1 MVVMSCPVCVLGT
14 ELDLERYLFDVSRY
28 EAEDVPSLEVLVDIH
43 GFS

>member
-1 MVVMSCPVCVLGT
+1 MRQRSF
-14 ELDLERYLFDVSRY
+14 ELRNWRQTWATMKDSLKQRY